1 MALKFMPTPGR
12 VLVKPVKKDDVT
24 KGGIY
29 LPDTASKE
37 KPQEG
42 EIIAIGADLQLDD
55 DIVKKSPGKVGDT
68 VLFAKWGGEEYK
80 DEDGTE
86 YKFIKFDD
94 IIAVSAKAGK

>member
-1 MALKFMPTPGR
+1 MAFKYQPTRGR
-12 VLVKPVKKDDVT
+12 ILVKPLVQEEKT

-29 LPDTASKE
+29 LPDTATKE

-42 EIIAIGADLQLDD
+42 EVIAVGAEAFTNSGQP
-55 DIVKKSPGKVGDT
+55 IASPAKVGDK

-80 DEDGTE
+80 GEDNVE

-94 IIAVSAKAGK
+94 VIAVME